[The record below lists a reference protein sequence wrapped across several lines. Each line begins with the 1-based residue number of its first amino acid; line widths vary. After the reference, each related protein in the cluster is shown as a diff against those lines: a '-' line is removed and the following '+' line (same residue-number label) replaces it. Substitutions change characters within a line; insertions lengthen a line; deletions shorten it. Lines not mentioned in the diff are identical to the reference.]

1 MADFKSSTGP
11 VKSTFD
17 DVVDKLQEMNK
28 DQTALQKE
36 AVIYSNELQEYVQN
50 EGHAMSN
57 AQLRSMQ
64 DLILALQEG
73 RLDDIEASKE
83 ELLRQRAEE
92 KRDEERND
100 TLLDTLKQL
109 KKQFKLLKA
118 NFDDKGGVSLLGLI
132 FRTALVGFLIGII
145 QGIGSVYVNIFKKL
159 GLGIQKGANK
169 IVKLFQLDVLFRN
182 IRNSLGDFKN
192 RFIAFF
198 KNSRFAKFFQSSNK
212 GSFFSTAFNGFMN
225 IAKDIGKLIGN
236 QIGNMKK
243 IGQAIFGLFTGAP
256 LAFKGLTNLKFGIKA
271 DSALFKKIGDFINF
285 VKGPFVSAF
294 AAIGDKVRGA
304 FTTII
309 NTFGRTFDKIAA
321 VFTGGKEGNM
331 FAKLGDR
338 IQKFFQKSG
347 PLARFFGF
355 FSAIQGAFVQ
365 LGKVIGSKILFPIFG
380 AIGAIKGAFADIKG
394 IVDQPERIIRGLV
407 GSVRGAFRIL
417 IGEFLDFIKQAIG
430 FVIDLLPGVEGVR
443 EKFKEFSFADF
454 FDQMFFAVS
463 DYFVEMVNAVR
474 DTIDDISW
482 DGIFQNMGLQI
493 MAIFAKI
500 ADFPIAIAKGA
511 WAALT
516 SPLLASG
523 EERMAAFSEAF
534 AEQMNNGLKSA
545 VLDKMVTADGINAET
560 GEDMQYKSN
569 MYQSGNAPLQILDA
583 RQNANNTS
591 NTTNIMGTG
600 TENESAYIRMVDM
613 NMNLGRY
620 LGGT

>member
-1 MADFKSSTGP
+1 MALDSQGP

-132 FRTALVGFLIGII
+132 FRTALVGFLIGLIE
-145 QGIGSVYVNIFKKL
+145 GVASVYVNIFKKL
-159 GLGIQKGANK
+159 GLGIKAGANK
-169 IVKLFQLDVLFRN
+169 IVKLFQLDVLFKN
-182 IRNSLGDFKN
+182 IKNSLGDFKN

-198 KNSRFAKFFQSSNK
+198 KNSRFAKFFQSSGK

-225 IAKDIGKLIGN
+225 IAKDIGNLIKN
-236 QIGNMKK
+236 QLGNMKK
-243 IGQAIFGLFTGAP
+243 IGSAIVGLFTGAP
-256 LAFKGLTNLKFGIKA
+256 LAFKGLTELKFGIKA
-271 DSALFKKIGDFINF
+271 NSLIFKKAGDFINF
-285 VKGPFVSAF
+285 VKGPFVSTF
-294 AAIGDKVRGA
+294 AAMSDKVKGV
-304 FTTII
+304 FTTLI
-309 NTFGRTFDKIAA
+309 NTFGATFDKIAA
-321 VFTGGKEGNM
+321 VFTGKEGST
-331 FAKLGDR
+331 FANLGNR
-338 IQKFFQKSG
+338 ITAFFSKSG
-347 PLARFFGF
+347 PLKTFFEF
-355 FSAIQGAFVQ
+355 FSKIQFAFRQ
-365 LGKVIGSKILFPIFG
+365 LAKVIGSKILFPIFG
-380 AIGAIKGAFADIKG
+380 AIGAIKGTLADIKD
-394 IVDQPERIIRGLV
+394 ITDSPERFIRGFV
-407 GSVRGAFRIL
+407 GSFRGAFRIL
-417 IGEFLDFIKQAIG
+417 IGEFLDFIKQAVG
-430 FVIDLLPGVEGVR
+430 FIIDLLPGVEGVR

-454 FDQMFFAVS
+454 FDEMYFAVA

-482 DGIFQNMGLQI
+482 GGIFQNMGLQI

-516 SPLLASG
+516 AGLTASG
-523 EERMAAFSEAF
+523 EERMAAFSAAF
-534 AEQMNNGLKSA
+534 ADQMNNGLQSA
-545 VLDKMVTADGINAET
+545 ILDKMVTADGVNAET

-569 MYQSGNAPLQILDA
+569 MYQSGGAPLQILDA
-583 RQNANNTS
+583 RNNARQTS
-591 NTTNIMGTG
+591 NITNIMGSG
-600 TENESAYIRMVDM
+600 TENEGAYARMFGV
-613 NMNLGRY
+613 NMGNYPMGA
-620 LGGT
+620 GI